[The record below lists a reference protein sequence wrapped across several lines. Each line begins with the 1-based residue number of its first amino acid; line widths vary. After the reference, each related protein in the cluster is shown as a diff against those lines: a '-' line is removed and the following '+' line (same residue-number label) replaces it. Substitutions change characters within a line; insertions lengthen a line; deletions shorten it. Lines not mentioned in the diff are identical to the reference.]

1 MTYAVGLLLDAG
13 LVFASDN
20 RTNAGVDHVATF
32 KKMTVFETPG
42 DRVIVLMGSGNLSI
56 TQSVVGQLKAWNSG
70 EKSPRARTNRAMSK
84 AANMFEAA
92 RIVGAA
98 LREIYA
104 LDGEH
109 LREHGT
115 DFNATFILGGQIGQE
130 PPRLFHVYSA
140 GNFIEAGPDTT
151 YFQIGETKY
160 GKPIIDRIVRRETS
174 LARAAKCTLISFDST
189 MRSNVS
195 VAMPID
201 VLVYDRDSLKVGFYR
216 RIPRNDPYMTGLS
229 DAWSRGLTAAFDALP
244 DPDWPVGASPAPK
257 SRPRRR

>member
-20 RTNAGVDHVATF
+20 RTNAGVDHLASF
-32 KKMTVFETPG
+32 KKMTVFEIPG

-56 TQSVVGQLKAWNSG
+56 TQSVIGQLQAWNSG
-70 EKSPRARTNRAMSK
+70 AKPVRGRANRALNK

-98 LREIYA
+98 LREVFS

-115 DFNATFILGGQIGQE
+115 DFNANFVMGGQIGGE
-130 PPRLFHVYSA
+130 APRLFHIYSA
-140 GNFIEAGPDTT
+140 GNFIEASADTA

-160 GKPIIDRIVRRETS
+160 GKPIIDRIVRPETS
-174 LARAAKCTLISFDST
+174 LATAAKCTLISFDST

-201 VLVYDRDSLKVGFYR
+201 VLIYDRDSLKVGFYR

-229 DAWSRGLTAAFDALP
+229 DAWSRGLTAAFEALP
-244 DPDWPVGASPAPK
+244 DPDWPVGTITPPK
-257 SRPRRR
+257 ARVRRR

>member
-13 LVFASDN
+13 LVFASDT

-56 TQSVVGQLKAWNSG
+56 TQSVVGQLKAWDLG
-70 EKSPRARTNRAMSK
+70 ARPARALTNRSLSK
-84 AANMFEAA
+84 AATMFEAA

-98 LREIYA
+98 MREIYA

-115 DFNATFILGGQIGQE
+115 DFNAMFILGGQIGRE

-140 GNFIEAGPDTT
+140 GNFIEASRDTT

-160 GKPIIDRIVRRETS
+160 GKPIIDRMVRPDTS
-174 LARAAKCTLISFDST
+174 LSIAAKCTLVSFDST

-201 VLVYDRDSLKVGFYR
+201 VLVYERDSLKVGFYR

-229 DAWSRGLTAAFDALP
+229 EAWSRGLASVFESLP
-244 DPDWPVGASPAPK
+244 DPDWPVI
-257 SRPRRR
+257 